1 MFLQDFFNK
10 ELFPFQVAISNWNDG
25 DKVKVGRDA

>member
-1 MFLQDFFNK
+1 MLPQDFFNK
-10 ELFPFQVAISNWNDG
+10 DIFPLQVAIPNWKDG